1 MTLAAG
7 HLCEIAAVEDA
18 NDAGGILARALAY
31 PYEAPL
37 RSFIQ
42 VGAEPRELGAQA
54 LELEGRRALLCY
66 GANAAPSMLARK
78 LAALPHEPLPLL
90 RAALGGFDVV
100 YSAHVSPYGAVPATL
115 RPSPGTTVPLFVA
128 FASAEQEELLT
139 ATEPNYELHRLHDP
153 ALQVD
158 EIGSLDAVDAYLSR
172 HGCLTLDGGEV
183 ALAAVE
189 AEGRRLPALEQGE
202 VLERV
207 RRLLAPE
214 LSLAEFVASGLDPA
228 LAAARTAVLRGGAHR
243 PAY

>member
-1 MTLAAG
+1 MD
-7 HLCEIAAVEDA
+7 DA
-18 NDAGGILARALAY
+18 IDSGEILARAAAY

-42 VGAEPRELGAQA
+42 VGGETRELGAEA
-54 LELEGRRALLCY
+54 LELDGRRALLCY
-66 GANAAPSMLARK
+66 GANAAPAVLARK

-90 RAALGGFDVV
+90 RAQLGGFDVV

-115 RPSPGTTVPLFVA
+115 QASPGTTVPVFVA
-128 FASAEQEELLT
+128 YATTEQEELLS

-158 EIGSLDAVDAYLSR
+158 GVGQLDAVDAYLSR
-172 HGCLTLDGGEV
+172 HGCLALDGAAV

-189 AEGRRLPALEQGE
+189 AEGRRLPALAEPE

-207 RRLLAPE
+207 RQILAPE
-214 LSLAEFVASGLDPA
+214 LDLEEFVATGLDPG
-228 LAAARTAVLRGGAHR
+228 LAATRTAVLRGGAITL
-243 PAY
+243 AY